1 VVSSLARGTALED
14 GAQALKGAR
23 IHEAIGHLGRLS
35 DLFQKRRVQLAES
48 VGLTE
53 HQWGVLEEV
62 ALDHFMPSMFARQ
75 RESSA
80 AAVSKTLR
88 QLLSKELIAVSVDAN
103 DGRQRKYELTTS
115 GKQVLERLRHYRQ
128 EAIRRVWENLDEGE
142 LERFCTFARVLGDGL
157 EELSSSGTSSLHPV
171 PSESER

>member
-1 VVSSLARGTALED
+1 MSSLAHGKAPAL
-14 GAQALKGAR
+14 QAESAKAER

-35 DLFQKRRVQLAES
+35 ELFQKRRVQLAES

-88 QLLSKELIAVSVDAN
+88 QLLSKDLIAVSVDAN
-103 DGRQRKYELTTS
+103 DGRQRKYELTAS
-115 GKQVLERLRHYRQ
+115 GRQVLERLRQYRL
-128 EAIRRVWENLDEGE
+128 EAIRQVWERFESLE
-142 LERFCTFARVLGDGL
+142 LERFCAFATVLGDGL
-157 EELSSSGTSSLHPV
+157 EELSSSGTSNLHPV
-171 PSESER
+171 QSDLER

>member
-1 VVSSLARGTALED
+1 MSSLGRGASAEEQGTSPSAEY
-14 GAQALKGAR
+14 
-23 IHEAIGHLGRLS
+23 IHEAIGQLGRLS
-35 DLFQKRRVQLAES
+35 ELFQKRRVQLAES

-88 QLLSKELIAVSVDAN
+88 QLLSKDLIAVSVDAN
-103 DGRQRKYELTTS
+103 DGRQRKYELTVT

-128 EAIRRVWENLDEGE
+128 EAIRRVWEHFEPAE
-142 LERFCTFARVLGDGL
+142 LERFIAFSRVLGDGL
-157 EELSSSGTSSLHPV
+157 EALLASGATHLHPV
-171 PSESER
+171 QSEVDR

>member
-1 VVSSLARGTALED
+1 MSSSSRGQSSEPTGESQS
-14 GAQALKGAR
+14 GER

-53 HQWGVLEEV
+53 HQWGVLEEI

-103 DGRQRKYELTTS
+103 DGRQRKYELTGN
-115 GKQVLERLRHYRQ
+115 GKRVLERLRQHRQ
-128 EAIRRVWENLDEGE
+128 EAIRRVWENFEAAE
-142 LERFCTFARVLGDGL
+142 LERFCAFARVLGDGL
-157 EELSSSGTSSLHPV
+157 EDLSAQT
-171 PSESER
+171 

>member
-1 VVSSLARGTALED
+1 MARGVSAERQ
-14 GAQALKGAR
+14 GPSPSPEHV
-23 IHEAIGHLGRLS
+23 HEAIGHLGRLS
-35 DLFQKRRVQLAES
+35 ELFHKRRGQLAES

-88 QLLSKELIAVSVDAN
+88 QLLSKALIAVSVDAN
-103 DGRQRKYELTTS
+103 DGRQRKYELTVT

-128 EAIRRVWENLDEGE
+128 EAIRQVWEHFEAAE
-142 LERFCTFARVLGDGL
+142 LERFIAFAKVLGDGL
-157 EELSSSGTSSLHPV
+157 EGLLASGATHLHSVQPEV
-171 PSESER
+171 DR

>member
-1 VVSSLARGTALED
+1 M
-14 GAQALKGAR
+14 
-23 IHEAIGHLGRLS
+23 AIGHLGRLS
-35 DLFQKRRVQLAES
+35 ELFQKRRVQLAES

-88 QLLSKELIAVSVDAN
+88 QLLSKNLIAVSVDAN
-103 DGRQRKYELTTS
+103 DGRQRNYELTST
-115 GKQVLERLRHYRQ
+115 GRQVLERLLQHRQ
-128 EAIRRVWENLDEGE
+128 EAVKDVWAHFEAHQ
-142 LERFCTFARVLGDGL
+142 LEQFCTFAQLLGDGL
-157 EELSSSGTSSLHPV
+157 EQLSSRDNVKSHTLQQELEP
-171 PSESER
+171 